1 MIMGQFVIL
10 KGSFCKTTQI
20 LILKTPNPSHFL
32 SFSHS
37 SPRTQNWRERKEW
50 MKKKKEKN
58 KPWIPLSLTQ
68 GISLSLF
75 PLSFSFFPLFFSQRW
90 QPHRHPRI
98 GWWWVISE
106 ARRGREWGQNILKTP
121 LTQYLSYPPS
131 FPCKITSKTHVF
143 THFFSPW
150 IVPAGLL
157 GQPWGGCPGGVP
169 HPPGVVLSSGIWE
182 DVIPKFSRGFDAV
195 STLES
200 PFSSESDRLLATT
213 KWFLAGI

>member
-1 MIMGQFVIL
+1 M
-10 KGSFCKTTQI
+10 
-20 LILKTPNPSHFL
+20 
-32 SFSHS
+32 
-37 SPRTQNWRERKEW
+37 
-50 MKKKKEKN
+50 KKEKEEN
-58 KPWIPLSLTQ
+58 TSMHESLSQ
-68 GISLSLF
+68 GISLSLPF
-75 PLSFSFFPLFFSQRW
+75 HSLSLSTSLLETTTHF
-90 QPHRHPRI
+90 RI
-98 GWWWVISE
+98 WVRWVISE

-182 DVIPKFSRGFDAV
+182 DDFPKISRCFIVD
-195 STLES
+195 SSLKS
-200 PFSSESDRLLATT
+200 PNFNKSDRLLATT
-213 KWFLAGI
+213 KWFFTGI

>member
-1 MIMGQFVIL
+1 M
-10 KGSFCKTTQI
+10 
-20 LILKTPNPSHFL
+20 
-32 SFSHS
+32 
-37 SPRTQNWRERKEW
+37 KETLES
-50 MKKKKEKN
+50 MEKKIKKEIKEE
-58 KPWIPLSLTQ
+58 
-68 GISLSLF
+68 GIKRYFFSPSLSLYTHS
-75 PLSFSFFPLFFSQRW
+75 LSTSLLETTTHS
-90 QPHRHPRI
+90 RI
-98 GWWWVISE
+98 WVRWVISE

-169 HPPGVVLSSGIWE
+169 HPLGVVLSSGIWE

-213 KWFLAGI
+213 KWFLAGT

>member
-37 SPRTQNWRERKEW
+37 SPKTQIREKERRGWRRRRRRTQACMN
-50 MKKKKEKN
+50 
-58 KPWIPLSLTQ
+58 LSL
-68 GISLSLF
+68 GISLSLPF
-75 PLSFSFFPLFFSQRW
+75 HSLSLSTSLLETTTHS
-90 QPHRHPRI
+90 RI
-98 GWWWVISE
+98 WVRWVISE

-121 LTQYLSYPPS
+121 LTQYLPYPPS

-195 STLES
+195 SIL
-200 PFSSESDRLLATT
+200 
-213 KWFLAGI
+213 